1 MAAITER
8 ATKIVI
14 MEYSDFVPFDIAEAL
29 KTVGFDVPCAFYFAK
44 ADSDEDM
51 MLIVSDGETLDHNN
65 VANDN
70 PFLVPVCSA
79 PSYHTTLEWL
89 RREHSI
95 HCFAVVDADVEDS
108 DDIWQGAN
116 QMINGGLCISVEG
129 HYDTCSGALDAAI
142 ISAIKQVS

>member
-1 MAAITER
+1 
-8 ATKIVI
+8 

-29 KTVGFDVPCAFYFAK
+29 KSAGFDVQCAFYFAK

-95 HCFAVVDADVEDS
+95 HCFAVVDDDVEDT
-108 DDIWQGAN
+108 DQVWQGAK
-116 QMINGGLCISVEG
+116 QWIDGGLCIPVEG
-129 HYDTCSGALDAAI
+129 HYDTCAGALDAAI
-142 ISAIKQVS
+142 MSAIKQVS

>member
-1 MAAITER
+1 
-8 ATKIVI
+8 

-29 KTVGFDVPCAFYFAK
+29 KTVGFDVPCAFYFAQ

-108 DDIWQGAN
+108 DDIW
-116 QMINGGLCISVEG
+116 
-129 HYDTCSGALDAAI
+129 
-142 ISAIKQVS
+142 

>member
-95 HCFAVVDADVEDS
+95 HCFAVVDDDVEDT
-108 DDIWQGAN
+108 DQVWQGAK
-116 QMINGGLCISVEG
+116 QWIDGGLCIPVEG
-129 HYDTCSGALDAAI
+129 HYDTCAGALDAAI
-142 ISAIKQVS
+142 MTAIKQVS

>member
-1 MAAITER
+1 
-8 ATKIVI
+8 

-29 KTVGFDVPCAFYFAK
+29 KTIGFNVPCAFYFAK

-89 RREHSI
+89 RREHLI

-108 DDIWQGAN
+108 DDIWHGAN
-116 QMINGGLCISVEG
+116 QLINVGLCISVED
-129 HYDTCSGALDAAI
+129 HYDTCASALDAAI
-142 ISAIKQVS
+142 MTAIKQVS

>member
-1 MAAITER
+1 
-8 ATKIVI
+8 

-29 KTVGFDVPCAFYFAK
+29 KSAGFDVPCAFYFAK

-79 PSYHTTLEWL
+79 PHTTPRLNGFAG
-89 RREHSI
+89 SI
-95 HCFAVVDADVEDS
+95 QFIAS
-108 DDIWQGAN
+108 LLLTMMLKTLIK
-116 QMINGGLCISVEG
+116 
-129 HYDTCSGALDAAI
+129 SGKEQ
-142 ISAIKQVS
+142 SSG